1 MEFSD
6 HPQFIT
12 ITAYQWL
19 PLLMFNKY
27 KEIIL
32 DSLTFIVKEKRAL
45 VYGFVIMDNHFHM
58 IWQIRDPYK
67 KNQIYKGIF

>member
-1 MEFSD
+1 
-6 HPQFIT
+6 
-12 ITAYQWL
+12 
-19 PLLMFNKY
+19 MFNKY